1 MGGPSIPKAAPP
13 PPPPDYADQA
23 VRDAALGE
31 RQKQLSQA
39 SRRKSF
45 VSGGSSASSSGGSTI
60 PVVDAKRLLGG

>member
-45 VSGGSSASSSGGSTI
+45 VSGGSSSSSAGGSTI